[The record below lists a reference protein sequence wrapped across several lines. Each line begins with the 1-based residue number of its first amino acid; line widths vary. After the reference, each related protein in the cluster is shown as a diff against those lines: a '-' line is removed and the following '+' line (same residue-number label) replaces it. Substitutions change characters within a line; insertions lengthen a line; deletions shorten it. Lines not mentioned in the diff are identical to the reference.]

1 MQLGCYGLLRKNY
14 ALFLVIFVNFDQFR
28 SIACIFERN
37 LWNLNKHQCF
47 ESGVRTI
54 LEINTNTN
62 TNQERIRIRSPDN
75 KLKKR
80 SKIDRATFRWNSNTF
95 ILVVEFKF
103 SIEMRN
109 PCLLPLFV
117 KSHGRPFQMI
127 DDYQWCF
134 GANQNNSTL
143 RLDFYN
149 FGIWKGKKN
158 ETRNLFASFWREW
171 CDHCITGK
179 KEVKTSTAAI
189 ENGWFYRIN
198 KHKSWTHCIVFVS
211 CY

>member
-1 MQLGCYGLLRKNY
+1 MLRFIAQK
-14 ALFLVIFVNFDQFR
+14 LCTIFGYFCQFR

-37 LWNLNKHQCF
+37 RWNLNKHQCF

-149 FGIWKGKKN
+149 FGIWKGKKKRDS
-158 ETRNLFASFWREW
+158 EFICLFLKGMMWSL
-171 CDHCITGK
+171 HNGK
-179 KEVKTSTAAI
+179 KRSKNFNRSHRKWLI
-189 ENGWFYRIN
+189 LPN
-198 KHKSWTHCIVFVS
+198 KQT
-211 CY
+211 